1 MRAGKRRKRSPRPA
15 DSFHFQKV
23 VIFMTGGRTAV
34 AAATDVMCHA
44 VGRRRVVRAARFIH
58 RRACLDGP
66 NDMHTNGEIWLQ
78 HQIVGMSLPAERILV
93 LDVGANVG
101 RWASAMLLAATQ
113 AGRLNDL
120 DLHAFEPSAYTF
132 ARLSEAL
139 DSPRVT
145 LGRMALGDQSG
156 PSTLYVIAPGAGTNS
171 LYESS
176 LAGAAMSTEDVRTT
190 TLDDYAERAGL
201 DGEIALVK
209 IDTEGHDLT
218 VLRGARGLLT
228 DQRITVL
235 QFEYNQR
242 WIYART
248 FLRDAFEL
256 LIPFGYTIG
265 KLTWRGVEFYP
276 RWDVDLESF
285 VQANYVACAPWAAA
299 RIPSVQWWKTGHQ
312 GEMR

>member
-1 MRAGKRRKRSPRPA
+1 
-15 DSFHFQKV
+15 
-23 VIFMTGGRTAV
+23 MTGGRAAA

-44 VGRRRVVRAARFIH
+44 VGRRRVVRATRFIH

-66 NDMHTNGEIWLQ
+66 NDMATNGETWLQ
-78 HQIVGMSLPAERILV
+78 HQVVGMSPPAKRILV

-101 RWASAMLLAATQ
+101 RWSSAMLLAASR
-113 AGRLNDL
+113 AGRLDDL

-145 LGRMALGDQSG
+145 LGRIALGDQPG
-156 PSTLYVIAPGAGTNS
+156 LSTLYVIAPGAGTNS

-176 LAGAAMSTEDVRTT
+176 LAGAAMSREDVRTT

-201 DGEIALVK
+201 DGKIALVK

-218 VLRGARGLLT
+218 VLRGARGLLAG
-228 DQRITVL
+228 QRITVL

-256 LIPFGYTIG
+256 LVPLGYSIG

-285 VQANYVACAPWAAA
+285 VEANYVACTPSAAA
-299 RIPSVQWWKTGHQ
+299 RIPSVRWWKTGQQ

>member
-1 MRAGKRRKRSPRPA
+1 
-15 DSFHFQKV
+15 
-23 VIFMTGGRTAV
+23 MTGGRTAV
-34 AAATDVMCHA
+34 ATATDVVCHA

-66 NDMHTNGEIWLQ
+66 NDMDTNGEVWLQ
-78 HQIVGMSLPAERILV
+78 HQVVGMSPPSERLHV

-101 RWASAMLLAATQ
+101 RWSSAMLSAANQ
-113 AGRLNDL
+113 AGRLDDL

-132 ARLSEAL
+132 TRLSEAL
-139 DSPRVT
+139 DSPCVT
-145 LGRMALGDQSG
+145 LGRLALGDQPG
-156 PSTLYVIAPGAGTNS
+156 LSTLHVIAPGAGTNS
-171 LYESS
+171 LYESP
-176 LAGAAMSTEDVRTT
+176 LAGATVGTEDVQTA
-190 TLDDYAERAGL
+190 TLDDYTERSGL

-209 IDTEGHDLT
+209 IDTEGHDLA
-218 VLRGARGLLT
+218 VLRGARGLLAG
-228 DQRITVL
+228 QQITVL

-256 LIPFGYTIG
+256 LVPLGYRIG

-285 VQANYVACAPWAAA
+285 VEANYVACTPSAAA
-299 RIPSVQWWKTGHQ
+299 RIPSVRWWKTDQ
-312 GEMR
+312 GGIR

>member
-1 MRAGKRRKRSPRPA
+1 
-15 DSFHFQKV
+15 
-23 VIFMTGGRTAV
+23 MTGGHRAV
-34 AAATDVMCHA
+34 AAATDVMCRA
-44 VGRRRVVRAARFIH
+44 LGRRRVVRAARFIH

-66 NDMHTNGEIWLQ
+66 NHMDTNGEIWLQ
-78 HQIVGMSLPAERILV
+78 HQVVGLSPPTERILV

-101 RWASAMLLAATQ
+101 RWSSTMLLAASQ
-113 AGRLNDL
+113 AGRLYDL

-132 ARLSEAL
+132 TRLSEAL
-139 DSPRVT
+139 ESSRVT
-145 LGRMALGDQSG
+145 LGRMALGDQPG
-156 PSTLYVIAPGAGTNS
+156 LSTLHVIAPGAGTNS

-176 LAGAAMSTEDVRTT
+176 LAGAISTETVRTT

-218 VLRGARGLLT
+218 VLRGARGLLAG
-228 DQRITVL
+228 QRIMIL
-235 QFEYNQR
+235 QFEYNKR
-242 WIYART
+242 WIDART

-256 LIPFGYTIG
+256 LVPFGYSIG

-285 VQANYVACAPWAAA
+285 VEANYVACAPWAAA
-299 RIPSVQWWKTGHQ
+299 RIPSVEW
-312 GEMR
+312 

>member
-1 MRAGKRRKRSPRPA
+1 MAA
-15 DSFHFQKV
+15 
-23 VIFMTGGRTAV
+23 GRTAV
-34 AAATDVMCHA
+34 AAATDVVCHA

-66 NDMHTNGEIWLQ
+66 NDIDTNGEIWLQ
-78 HQIVGMSLPAERILV
+78 HQVVGMSRPTERILV
-93 LDVGANVG
+93 IDVGANVG
-101 RWASAMLLAATQ
+101 RWSSAMLSAASQ
-113 AGRLNDL
+113 AGRLDDL

-139 DSPRVT
+139 DSPCVT
-145 LGRMALGDQSG
+145 LARMALGDQPG
-156 PSTLYVIAPGAGTNS
+156 RSTLHVIAPGAGTNS

-176 LAGAAMSTEDVRTT
+176 LAGAAISTEDVRTT
-190 TLDDYAERAGL
+190 TLDNYAERAGL

-218 VLRGARGLLT
+218 VLRGARGLLAG
-228 DQRITVL
+228 QRITLL

-256 LIPFGYTIG
+256 LVPFGYSIG

-285 VQANYVACAPWAAA
+285 IEANYVACAPWAAA
-299 RIPSVQWWKTGHQ
+299 RIPSVRWWKTGQ
-312 GEMR
+312 EREMR